1 MSPRLHNAAPGGFSE
16 GMKQIEAFRIKGGW
30 TGIIWMSF
38 PAVKLDGSTTLSF
51 AHQSQTPQADICK
64 NTHHAQLY
72 LARTVQK
79 HKDASFKFTFKKS
92 IFNLSFGCIKI
103 YLH

>member
-1 MSPRLHNAAPGGFSE
+1 
-16 GMKQIEAFRIKGGW
+16 
-30 TGIIWMSF
+30 MSF
-38 PAVKLDGSTTLSF
+38 PAVKLDGSTALSF
-51 AHQSQTPQADICK
+51 AHQSQTSQADICK

-72 LARTVQK
+72 LARIVQK
-79 HKDASFKFTFKKS
+79 HKDASFKFTFKKR